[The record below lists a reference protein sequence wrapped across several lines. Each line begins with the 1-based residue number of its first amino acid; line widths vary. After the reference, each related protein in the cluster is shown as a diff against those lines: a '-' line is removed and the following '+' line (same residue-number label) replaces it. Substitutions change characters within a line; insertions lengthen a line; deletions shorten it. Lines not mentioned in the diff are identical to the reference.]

1 MPSGEVL
8 MAPIEEIIVDR
19 YGQWEASDRR
29 DQDLAEQLRALIVLA
44 VGLDESYVIRRVVQ
58 EIGTAPDFDAL
69 LNPGGAGTSR
79 P

>member
-1 MPSGEVL
+1 
-8 MAPIEEIIVDR
+8 
-19 YGQWEASDRR
+19 
-29 DQDLAEQLRALIVLA
+29 VLA

-69 LNPGGAGTSR
+69 LNPGGAGTTR